1 MRHSLYVGLF
11 ASLWLCAALTAVAST
26 TTTTNDNGES
36 DNHKN
41 LNDVILEIFN
51 DPEFT
56 KLNLARKLKI
66 VVEIFAIVENHLKY
80 REFVYRYMKG

>member
-1 MRHSLYVGLF
+1 MRHSLYVGSF

-26 TTTTNDNGES
+26 TTNDRTGES

-41 LNDVILEIFN
+41 LNDAILEIFN

-56 KLNLARKLKI
+56 KLNLVRKLKI

>member
-26 TTTTNDNGES
+26 TTNDKEES

-41 LNDVILEIFN
+41 LNDAILEIFN
-51 DPEFT
+51 DPEFI
-56 KLNLARKLKI
+56 KLNLVRKLKI